1 MTTWLNP
8 ELARKF
14 HFVAYR
20 YRFLGIY
27 VIIGISSLLFEFLF
41 RIGVVAA
48 GGSSQA
54 GAGLGLL
61 CGLLFAFWGNVR
73 FNFKVPIAK
82 RRRALAYFFVIS
94 VGSGIL
100 QFSIR
105 DQLHWLTDWSY
116 EQARLTISGSI
127 LMVIYLFHRRF
138 SFRDYKRVGVAIY
151 ANGVEDIKLIFG
163 KIEQYPDFIHVDIV
177 DESFCDNPHEVQTY
191 RMEVIRAYWPLKEI
205 HTHVMSRTPSLWL
218 DEILPF
224 SDLIFLH
231 VEINENVRDI
241 LEQVRRKGCKVGICL
256 TMDTPVASV
265 RELVG
270 EIDELMLLSITKPGY
285 SGQEFDTRAIDRIEE
300 VNELAGRGRF
310 RICVDG
316 GVNERVVGYLSVE
329 DVVSGSSVLDNENP
343 PRQIMRMQT
352 SSSHEAT

>member
-1 MTTWLNP
+1 MTAWLNP

-82 RRRALAYFFVIS
+82 RRRALSYFLVIS
-94 VGSGIL
+94 VGSGIV

-127 LMVIYLFHRRF
+127 FMVVYLFHRRF
-138 SFRDYKRVGVAIY
+138 SGLQASRCSHICERGRGYQAYLRKNRAISGLHTCRHRRRKFLRQPPRGADVSDGSDSGVLATEGDPHSR
-151 ANGVEDIKLIFG
+151 NVEDAL
-163 KIEQYPDFIHVDIV
+163 
-177 DESFCDNPHEVQTY
+177 
-191 RMEVIRAYWPLKEI
+191 A
-205 HTHVMSRTPSLWL
+205 
-218 DEILPF
+218 
-224 SDLIFLH
+224 
-231 VEINENVRDI
+231 
-241 LEQVRRKGCKVGICL
+241 
-256 TMDTPVASV
+256 VA
-265 RELVG
+265 
-270 EIDELMLLSITKPGY
+270 
-285 SGQEFDTRAIDRIEE
+285 
-300 VNELAGRGRF
+300 
-310 RICVDG
+310 
-316 GVNERVVGYLSVE
+316 
-329 DVVSGSSVLDNENP
+329 
-343 PRQIMRMQT
+343 
-352 SSSHEAT
+352 